1 MALKT
6 LYYIGTIIASPV
18 FQNTRQAFPAWS
30 KSFYLYISDVKYLID
45 FLHFLRQKLTSN
57 CEFIFFLIQ
66 WGEKMKIWKLLIAA
80 CMTAF
85 LFSCGGGGSGGAG
98 DTPKISK
105 AMISPSTATQNQGGG
120 TINVNLS
127 MNFKDSGGDVTS
139 FTLNTY
145 DANKNQ
151 LTTDTVPISGTS
163 GVISGTITATLPI
176 PTTTIGN
183 YTWKIF
189 VTDAG
194 SRTSNTLSGSFS
206 ITAQL
211 STQSSGTI
219 TLNGGNTY
227 ESMTT
232 INNGTLGSGGSTFSS
247 EETIEAGG
255 EVVSGTHVSI
265 LDGNIY
271 YTIYPSET
279 ANLSSDIASIEAQAT
294 AAGNYGSQ
302 DMAYDILTA
311 KLSHVQ
317 SFLNDVVADI
327 QTSKN
332 TYGTIDMSD
341 ITNILASYQAQ
352 DLAWPSSLAVTG
364 VNSDWLQNFANTTS
378 PTYATSIN
386 NLYNAAIAQ
395 INAM

>member
-1 MALKT
+1 
-6 LYYIGTIIASPV
+6 
-18 FQNTRQAFPAWS
+18 
-30 KSFYLYISDVKYLID
+30 
-45 FLHFLRQKLTSN
+45 
-57 CEFIFFLIQ
+57 
-66 WGEKMKIWKLLIAA
+66 
-80 CMTAF
+80 MTAF
-85 LFSCGGGGSGGAG
+85 LFSCGGGGGGG
-98 DTPKISK
+98 ISDTPKISK
-105 AMISPSTATQNQGGG
+105 AVISPSTVTQNQGNG

-127 MNFKDSGGDVTS
+127 MDFKDSGGDVTS

-151 LTTDTVPISGTS
+151 LTTDTVPISGAS
-163 GVISGTITATLPI
+163 GVINGTITSTLPI

-206 ITAQL
+206 ITAPL
-211 STQSSGTI
+211 NTQGSGTI
-219 TLNGGNTY
+219 TLNGNNSY
-227 ESMTT
+227 SSVTT
-232 INNGTLGSGGSTFSS
+232 INNSTLGSGGSTVSG
-247 EETIEAGG
+247 EETIESGG
-255 EVVSGTHVSI
+255 VFLGPGSAPHVSI
-265 LDGNIY
+265 LDADIY

-279 ANLSSDIASIEAQAT
+279 ANLNSDIASIQTQAT
-294 AAGNYGSQ
+294 AAGDYGSQ

-352 DLAWPSSLAVTG
+352 DLAWPSSFSIAG
-364 VNSDWLQNFANTTS
+364 VSSDWLQNFANTAS
-378 PTYATSIN
+378 PPYSTSIN